1 MNDSGV
7 VLNWL
12 VKLILGLAIGGVVLF
27 DAGSIVVNF
36 FGLDSDADEV
46 ANLVATDIAGGN
58 LPESDLNAIE
68 QCPKNPSLNDTC
80 RQLHR
85 RARKKSAK
93 LTEAHVDAKGNLKI
107 TLERTA
113 DTLIVEKIGPIE
125 DWGEQSAEGRASIN
139 PS

>member
-36 FGLDSDADEV
+36 FGLDSAADEV
-46 ANLVATDIAGGN
+46 ANLIATDIAGGS
-58 LPESDLNAIE
+58 LPESDLNAIK
-68 QCPKNPSLNDTC
+68 QCPKNPNLNDTC
-80 RQLHR
+80 REIHK
-85 RARKKSAK
+85 RARKRDAR

-107 TLERTA
+107 TLERSA
-113 DTLIVEKIGPIE
+113 NTLVVDKIGPIE
-125 DWGEQSAEGRASIN
+125 DWAKQSAQGQANIN